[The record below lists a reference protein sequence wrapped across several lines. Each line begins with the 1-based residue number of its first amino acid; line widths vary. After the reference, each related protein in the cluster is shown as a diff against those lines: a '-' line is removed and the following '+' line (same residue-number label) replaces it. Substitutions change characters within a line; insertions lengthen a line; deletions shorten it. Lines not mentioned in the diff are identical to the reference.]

1 MVLWLKNRNWMFACI
16 LGASLV
22 AFIPF
27 ARIGVDPHHDGIIFH
42 PAYVLARGGYIH
54 RDVFSQYGQISV
66 FIDALAIKIFGA
78 RLLVIR
84 IESAVILCLAI
95 ACFAEAWRRIFG
107 LTVAIT
113 SALIC
118 IATAYFYFPSHDAQ
132 MLPWPSDKFL
142 LIQALMVLIVCSSRK
157 HTPKVWFW
165 IGLLSMCMSSIRL
178 QVGIITAVLILFFLL
193 ATKQLRNAIALLA
206 GALALVVPAVI
217 ASHMLGMTNEW
228 KTQVITWPATWIVNP
243 SLLDVLSTVKTT
255 VALRALRDG
264 FFIVSLAIGGAL
276 IFRTRATISSNQKL
290 LLRASR
296 VVVSGVILL
305 VIYMTRLYR
314 IGQTS
319 PLGITP
325 IEGPGFDTTT
335 FSRYPILWATGLGV
349 VLISLPIIF
358 RTWKS
363 VRPKSAQNVSVDEAH
378 RNISLSIL
386 WIIGLGSL
394 IQLYPIVDVRHIWW
408 ALVPTVGLSLGG
420 LLLSLNLGPTW
431 KFKLVSALLVLI
443 LIVQATGSVR
453 HNLET
458 PRVKVDGIP
467 ILEGMLIDRQIY
479 TESIEVINTA
489 QPFLEK
495 YSDRPIINL
504 CPDGLYASLTSNTK
518 SADPYFVEWERLTD
532 DVLKK
537 QNYEAFEKR
546 RDQFVK
552 ANNPLIWWCKPEDGV
567 NGAKWDITYRWNI
580 KWLTKNLGITQ

>member
-1 MVLWLKNRNWMFACI
+1 
-16 LGASLV
+16 
-22 AFIPF
+22 
-27 ARIGVDPHHDGIIFH
+27 
-42 PAYVLARGGYIH
+42 
-54 RDVFSQYGQISV
+54 
-66 FIDALAIKIFGA
+66 
-78 RLLVIR
+78 
-84 IESAVILCLAI
+84 
-95 ACFAEAWRRIFG
+95 
-107 LTVAIT
+107 
-113 SALIC
+113 
-118 IATAYFYFPSHDAQ
+118 
-132 MLPWPSDKFL
+132 
-142 LIQALMVLIVCSSRK
+142 
-157 HTPKVWFW
+157 
-165 IGLLSMCMSSIRL
+165 
-178 QVGIITAVLILFFLL
+178 
-193 ATKQLRNAIALLA
+193 
-206 GALALVVPAVI
+206 
-217 ASHMLGMTNEW
+217 
-228 KTQVITWPATWIVNP
+228 
-243 SLLDVLSTVKTT
+243 
-255 VALRALRDG
+255 
-264 FFIVSLAIGGAL
+264 
-276 IFRTRATISSNQKL
+276 
-290 LLRASR
+290 
-296 VVVSGVILL
+296 
-305 VIYMTRLYR
+305 MTRLYR

-349 VLISLPIIF
+349 VLISLPIIL

-363 VRPKSAQNVSVDEAH
+363 VRPKSAQNVSVEEAH

-420 LLLSLNLGPTW
+420 LLQSLNLGPTW
-431 KFKLVSALLVLI
+431 KFKLVSVLLVLI
-443 LIVQATGSVR
+443 LTVQAIGSVR
-453 HNLET
+453 HNLQT

-552 ANNPLIWWCKPEDGV
+552 TNHPLIWWCKPEDGV

-580 KWLTKNLGITQ
+580 KWLTKNLGIAQ

>member
-1 MVLWLKNRNWMFACI
+1 MFACI

-42 PAYVLARGGYIH
+42 PAYVLAQGGYIH
-54 RDVFSQYGQISV
+54 RDVFSQYGQLSV
-66 FIDALAIKIFGA
+66 FIDALAIKMFGA

-95 ACFAEAWRRIFG
+95 ACFAEAWRRLFG

-113 SALIC
+113 SAAVC
-118 IATAYFYFPSHDAQ
+118 ITTAYFYFPSHDAQ
-132 MLPWPSDKFL
+132 MLPWPSGKFL
-142 LIQALMVLIVCSSRK
+142 LIQALIALIVCSSRK

-165 IGLLSMCMSSIRL
+165 IGFLSMCMSSIRL

-193 ATKQLRNAIALLA
+193 TTKQIRNSIALMVGVL
-206 GALALVVPAVI
+206 ALAAPAVI
-217 ASHMLGMTNEW
+217 ASHMLGITNEW

-264 FFIVSLAIGGAL
+264 FLIVSLAIGGAL
-276 IFRTRATISSNQKL
+276 LFKKRVTTSSSQKL
-290 LLRASR
+290 LIGAGR
-296 VVVSGVILL
+296 VVVSGLVFL
-305 VIYMTRLYR
+305 VIYVTRIYR

-335 FSRYPILWATGLGV
+335 FSRYPVMWASGLGV
-349 VLISLPIIF
+349 VLISLPVIL
-358 RTWKS
+358 RTWKLARS
-363 VRPKSAQNVSVDEAH
+363 KSDQDVSDDQAH
-378 RNISLSIL
+378 HNISLSIL

-408 ALVPTVGLSLGG
+408 SLVPTVGISIGG
-420 LLLSLNLGPTW
+420 LLTTLNLGINW
-431 KFKLVSALLVLI
+431 KFKVVSGLLI
-443 LIVQATGSVR
+443 LILTIQATDSVR
-453 HNLET
+453 HNLQT
-458 PRVKVDGIP
+458 PRIKADGIP
-467 ILEGMLIDRQIY
+467 ILEGMLIDQQIY
-479 TESIEVINTA
+479 SESIEVINTA

-495 YSDRPIINL
+495 YSHLPIINL
-504 CPDGLYASLTSNTK
+504 CADGLYASLTSNTK
-518 SADPYFVEWERLTD
+518 SADPYFIEWERLTD

-537 QNYEAFEKR
+537 QNYDAFEMH

-552 ANNPLIWWCKPEDGV
+552 TNHPLIWWCKPEDGV